1 MATLD
6 KEKIQVFRDEIDG
19 EKLAKVFQDIPEE
32 RVEKAFRNKDLQ
44 KLADKLGE
52 DVDLFQAVMG
62 VYDTEKSY
70 AAAAAAVPGNYTK
83 EEFDEFR
90 TVYANL
96 FLKDLHEKVFSDEAE
111 SKKLT
116 DEELEQVAGGFPF
129 GSVFSFVGKGVNCIV
144 DKLPISA
151 DAKKRSKLIVSTVS
165 AVGNIAIGT
174 VLCATGA
181 GAAAGGI
188 TIASGVADLAN
199 AIHGA
204 ATLNKK

>member
-32 RVEKAFRNKDLQ
+32 RVEKAFRNKDIQ
-44 KLADKLGE
+44 KLAEKLGE
-52 DVDLFQAVMG
+52 DVDLFAAVMG

-96 FLKDLHEKVFSDEAE
+96 FLKDFHEKVFSDEAE
-111 SKKLT
+111 YRRIT
-116 DEELEQVAGGFPF
+116 G
-129 GSVFSFVGKGVNCIV
+129 N
-144 DKLPISA
+144 
-151 DAKKRSKLIVSTVS
+151 AKALARKNHAPEMTRETIRITLAEAAEKR
-165 AVGNIAIGT
+165 
-174 VLCATGA
+174 
-181 GAAAGGI
+181 
-188 TIASGVADLAN
+188 
-199 AIHGA
+199 
-204 ATLNKK
+204 

>member
-1 MATLD
+1 MANLD
-6 KEKIQVFRDEIDG
+6 KEKIQAFRDEIDG
-19 EKLAKVFQDIPEE
+19 EKLAEMIQNLSEE
-32 RVEKAFRNKDLQ
+32 RVEKAFRNKDIQ

-52 DVDLFQAVMG
+52 DMDLFQAVMG

-70 AAAAAAVPGNYTK
+70 AAATAAVPGDYTK

-96 FLKDLHEKVFSDEAE
+96 FLKDFQEKVFEGKE

-129 GSVFSFVGKGVNCIV
+129 MAAFSFVGKGVNFVV

-151 DAKKRSKLIVSTVS
+151 AAKKSTKLIVNTVS
-165 AVGNIAIGT
+165 AVGNIAAGT
-174 VLCATGA
+174 VMCCTGV
-181 GAAAGGI
+181 GAVAGGI
-188 TIASGVADLAN
+188 TIASGVVDLGN
-199 AIHGA
+199 AIYGA
-204 ATLNKK
+204 ATMNKK